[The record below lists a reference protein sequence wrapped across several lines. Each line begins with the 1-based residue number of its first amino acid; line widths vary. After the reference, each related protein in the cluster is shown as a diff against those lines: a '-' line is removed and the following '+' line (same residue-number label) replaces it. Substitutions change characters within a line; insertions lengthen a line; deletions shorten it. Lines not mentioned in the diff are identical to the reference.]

1 MNTIPAYIMISQ
13 GFARD
18 GSLSVIICNSIGQHL
33 DHVGIYFC
41 EVEAEEAAKDESIRL
56 RLPYGWD
63 SISQQI
69 KHHLA

>member
-1 MNTIPAYIMISQ
+1 MNLTPAYIMISP
-13 GFARD
+13 GYARD

-33 DHVGIYFC
+33 DHVGTYFC
-41 EVEAEEAAKDESIRL
+41 EAEAEEAAKDESIRL